1 MLRRNSSFT
10 QKSYSGSENV
20 YAKTVFTQKFSVYAI
35 TYQYAE
41 YAIYAKIL
49 KQYAK
54 ILKFT
59 Q

>member
-1 MLRRNSSFT
+1 
-10 QKSYSGSENV
+10 
-20 YAKTVFTQKFSVYAI
+20 VFTQEFSVYAI

-54 ILKFT
+54 ILEFT
-59 Q
+59 QWYAKKICYASY